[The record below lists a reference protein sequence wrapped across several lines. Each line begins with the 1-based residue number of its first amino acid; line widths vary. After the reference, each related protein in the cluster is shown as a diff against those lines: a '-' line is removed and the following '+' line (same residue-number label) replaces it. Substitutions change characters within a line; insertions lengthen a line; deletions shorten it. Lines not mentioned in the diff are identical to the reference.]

1 MIRLAILALLL
12 AAGFNSPAAAQ
23 ETCPPAGRRFISD
36 NVMQR
41 VEVISTGDR
50 DPLLGCKFRP
60 ADGGKDMYFRY
71 LGSLTP
77 VEQVKREPV
86 PNLTTPPPAGVYVCD
101 APINIGGMIMGSP
114 QTGLMFGLYD
124 ARRYRDFDGGTG
136 AYQFDGAS
144 AELRMTS
151 GPLKGQR
158 YRRTGDTLFKPL
170 NDRGEEGGI
179 RCLHSP
185 GKSMQGRW

>member
-1 MIRLAILALLL
+1 MLLL
-12 AAGFNSPAAAQ
+12 ATASALPAAAQ
-23 ETCPPAGRRFISD
+23 EECPAAGRRFISD

-41 VEVISTGDR
+41 SEVVSLGER
-50 DPLLGCKFRP
+50 DPLLGCKFRRTE
-60 ADGGKDMYFRY
+60 DGKELHFRY
-71 LGSLTP
+71 IAGLTP
-77 VEQVKREPV
+77 VEQIKPV
-86 PNLTTPPPAGVYVCD
+86 AKPNLTAAPPVGVYSCD

-114 QTGLMFGLYD
+114 QSGLMFGLFD

-136 AYQFDGAS
+136 AYQFDAAS
-144 AELRMTS
+144 TELRMTS

-179 RCLHSP
+179 RCVHTP
-185 GKSMQGRW
+185 AKSMQGRW